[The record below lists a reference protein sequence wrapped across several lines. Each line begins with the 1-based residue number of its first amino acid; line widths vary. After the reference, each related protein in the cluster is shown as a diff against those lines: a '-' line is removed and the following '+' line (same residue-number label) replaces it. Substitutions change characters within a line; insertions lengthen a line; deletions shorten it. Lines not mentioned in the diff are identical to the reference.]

1 MQSGVGAMRLR
12 AVATGL
18 RALMGG
24 AIVALSMTAA
34 LPRPVAAD
42 CSGWN
47 LYNDF
52 RTSPNQAN
60 PSPDSCGNS
69 AVWYFDRSLAATHDP
84 SQYAPLDT
92 YTDNFSSAVGLDGWF
107 NSTPDLLPHILKNT
121 NTSAVTLSTV
131 TIPANSIDVHPG
143 SGVDS
148 THGSYFVLGWRSP
161 ITGSINVA
169 GGVTDNDPHCGDGIK
184 WSVDVFKN
192 QSNTILND
200 GSYTNGGSQQFAQ
213 GSGGAGSMTNVPVS
227 SGDTLYFVI
236 DPNVDYFCD
245 STGLDV
251 TITPVPPTPV
261 PEAPGA
267 ILLPLMGVA
276 AGGSV
281 LAYKLRRNRRNA
293 SAGA

>member
-1 MQSGVGAMRLR
+1 
-12 AVATGL
+12 
-18 RALMGG
+18 MGG
-24 AIVALSMTAA
+24 AIVALSMTGA
-34 LPRPVAAD
+34 LPRSAAAD

-69 AVWYFDRSLAATHDP
+69 AVWYFDRSLATTHDP
-84 SQYAPLDT
+84 SQYTPLDT
-92 YTDNFSSAVGLDGWF
+92 YTDNFSSVVGVDGWF
-107 NSTPDLLPHILKNT
+107 NSTPDLLPHIFKNT

-143 SGVDS
+143 SGIDS
-148 THGSYFVLGWRSP
+148 THGTYLVLGWRSP
-161 ITGSINVA
+161 ITGSVNVA
-169 GGVTDNDPHCGDGIK
+169 GGVRDNDPTCGDGIK
-184 WSVDVFKN
+184 WSVDISRN
-192 QSNTILND
+192 QSNTVLND
-200 GSYTNGGSQQFAQ
+200 GSYPNGGSQQFTQ

-251 TITPVPPTPV
+251 TITPVPPITV

-267 ILLPLMGVA
+267 ILLPLVGLA
-276 AGGSV
+276 AGGLI
-281 LAYKLRRNRRNA
+281 LAYMLRRNRRKA
-293 SAGA
+293 SARA